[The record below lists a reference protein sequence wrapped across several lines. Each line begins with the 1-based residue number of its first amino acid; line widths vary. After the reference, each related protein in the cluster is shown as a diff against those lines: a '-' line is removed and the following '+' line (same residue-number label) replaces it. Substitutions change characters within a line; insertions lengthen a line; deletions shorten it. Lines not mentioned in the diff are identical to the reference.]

1 MDAIVFVALVAGVAI
16 VGLALGLALAP
27 RLTRWDEG
35 RNGPVDEVPD
45 EHGGGEDDRD

>member
-1 MDAIVFVALVAGVAI
+1 MEAIVFVALVAGVGL
-16 VGLALGLALAP
+16 VGLVMGLALAP

-35 RNGPVDEVPD
+35 RNGPGQEGPD